1 MIVKTEMTGGWMFFD
16 NVETVEII
24 ETTVKNAQDSQVNK
38 QFILMRDKSADNDL
52 VKKIYLFKAEQILA
66 QVIVVDT
73 NNVYLLNDEGKTIE
87 RIN

>member
-38 QFILMRDKSADNDL
+38 QFILMRDKPTDNDL
-52 VKKIYLFKAEQILA
+52 VKKIYLFKAEQILS
-66 QVIVVDT
+66 QVIVVDA